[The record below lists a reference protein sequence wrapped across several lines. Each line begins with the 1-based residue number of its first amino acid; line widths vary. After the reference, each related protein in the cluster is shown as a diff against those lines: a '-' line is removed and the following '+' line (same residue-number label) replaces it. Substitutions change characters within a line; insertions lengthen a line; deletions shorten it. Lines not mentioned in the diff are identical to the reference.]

1 MQKYQRFG
9 PCAFALIAFMAL
21 QPGAAH
27 AQFEFQF
34 QYGNLTNPFSENK
47 EFTAILTLQH
57 AAQWRFGDSFFFI
70 DFLDDGGADGFNDK
84 AFYGEW
90 YPTLSI
96 GKLVNREISLG
107 PIRDIAVIGGVN
119 VDGDANVLKYLPG
132 IRASWNIP
140 GFYFLNTDF
149 TAVLDASSGLRRGG
163 APKTE
168 DNFLFDI
175 SWGAGFMLGSQSFT
189 FTGHAEY
196 SSSTTNEFL
205 PPQDVEAWILA
216 QPQLMWDFSKAISGT
231 GNAFFVGIEYQYWQ
245 NKLGTT
251 VDENA
256 VQLLLVWRL

>member
-9 PCAFALIAFMAL
+9 FCAFALIAFMAL
-21 QPGAAH
+21 QPGVAH

-34 QYGNLTNPFSENK
+34 QYGNLTNPFTDKK
-47 EFTAILTLQH
+47 EFTSILTLQH
-57 AAQWRFGDSFFFI
+57 AAQWRFGDRFFFI
-70 DFLDDGGADGFNDK
+70 DFSDDGGSDGFNDK
-84 AFYGEW
+84 NFYGEW

-107 PIRDIAVIGGVN
+107 PIRDIAIIGGVN

-132 IRASWNIP
+132 IRASWTIP

-175 SWGAGFMLGSQSFT
+175 SWGAAFMLGSQSFT

-196 SSSTTNEFL
+196 SSSTTNELL

>member
-1 MQKYQRFG
+1 MQKQHFG
-9 PCAFALIAFMAL
+9 FHAFALIAFMVL
-21 QPGAAH
+21 QPGVAG

-34 QYGNLTNPFSENK
+34 QYGNLTNPFSGNK
-47 EFTAILTLQH
+47 EFTSILTVQH
-57 AAQWRFGDSFFFI
+57 AAQWRFGDSFFFL
-70 DFLDDGGADGFNDK
+70 DFSDDGGADGFNDK

-107 PIRDIAVIGGVN
+107 PIRDISIIGGVN
-119 VDGDANVLKYLPG
+119 VDGDANVVKYLPG

-140 GFYFLNTDF
+140 GFYFLNTNF
-149 TAVLDASSGLRRGG
+149 TAVLDASSGLARGG

-168 DNFLFDI
+168 DNFMFDI
-175 SWGAGFMLGSQSFT
+175 SWGAAFMLGSQSFT

-196 SSSTTNEFL
+196 ISNTTDEFL
-205 PPQDVEAWILA
+205 PPRDVEAWILA

-231 GNAFFVGIEYQYWQ
+231 GNTFSSASSTSNWQ